1 MCVCIF
7 PFTAHGTVCT
17 FVVHEY
23 KITRW
28 TYVTMVQKSQIIL
41 CKMFTTPG
49 MYNYGA
55 NNILSRFVVR
65 LISSWCLQGAMVVAV
80 FVVVCFL
87 LYGISLLVI
96 LMGLPV
102 RFLGKIIPPKVV
114 D

>member
-7 PFTAHGTVCT
+7 SFTAHGTVCT

-23 KITRW
+23 KVTRW
-28 TYVTMVQKSQIIL
+28 TYVTMVQKSQIIVS
-41 CKMFTTPG
+41 KMFTTPG

-55 NNILSRFVVR
+55 NNILSKCVVC
-65 LISSWCLQGAMVVAV
+65 LISSWCFQGAMVVAV

-87 LYGISLLVI
+87 LCGISFLVI

-102 RFLGKIIPPKVV
+102 RYLGKIIPP
-114 D
+114 